1 MRKNIMNDLWNK
13 IKEFLNIIFIKEEK
27 YIEENNNTKISECN
41 KSIREKFQE
50 ESQKRKL
57 ADDIMNKKVMIDDLS
72 DEQVQEMIEHF
83 EKYINDMNIKLYEIK
98 MNSKKSS

>member
-1 MRKNIMNDLWNK
+1 MIKDLWNK
-13 IKEFLNIIFIKEEK
+13 I
-27 YIEENNNTKISECN
+27 
-41 KSIREKFQE
+41 
-50 ESQKRKL
+50 